1 MSAMKLRDIIAACR
15 RLGAREPSRAVAPWP
30 GTPLRGRGST
40 AIPPQKARDSLSASR
55 QGSHAMAMHDLE
67 FCNQKDE
74 PIR

>member
-40 AIPPQKARDSLSASR
+40 AIPPLRARDSLSKAR
-55 QGSHAMAMHDLE
+55 QGSHAMAMHELS
-67 FCNQKDE
+67 FCNKKGE